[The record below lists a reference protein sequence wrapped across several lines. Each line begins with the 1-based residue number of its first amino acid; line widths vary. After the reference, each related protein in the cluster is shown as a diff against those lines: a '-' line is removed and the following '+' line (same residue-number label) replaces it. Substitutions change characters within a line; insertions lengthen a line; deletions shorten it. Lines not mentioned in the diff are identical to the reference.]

1 LAASAG
7 FSTKTACSRWPWPA
21 APRVSTNRSSPRS
34 STCPVRRA
42 TTPRFWGMARWR
54 KWTRFSPASPGFRR
68 WTRLKP
74 PRDRAFSTAKT
85 CYPDRMQD
93 SFGRSITYLRVSV
106 TDRCDFRCVYCMSE
120 HMSFLPKAEMLSLE
134 ELERL
139 CLTFVDKG
147 VERLRITGGEPLV
160 RKNVM
165 RLFERLGARLGH
177 GLKEV
182 TLT

>member
-1 LAASAG
+1 MDSVEMEHSQACDALDDAAV
-7 FSTKTACSRWPWPA
+7 R
-21 APRVSTNRSSPRS
+21 
-34 STCPVRRA
+34 PVLVD
-42 TTPRFWGMARWR
+42 P
-54 KWTRFSPASPGFRR
+54 
-68 WTRLKP
+68 
-74 PRDRAFSTAKT
+74 
-85 CYPDRMQD
+85 
-93 SFGRSITYLRVSV
+93 FGREISYLRVSV

-139 CLTFVDKG
+139 CIVFVDKG

-165 RLFERLGARLGH
+165 QLFERLGARIGQ

-182 TLT
+182 TLTTNGSQLAHYAQGLRDAGVQRVNVSLDTR

>member
-1 LAASAG
+1 
-7 FSTKTACSRWPWPA
+7 
-21 APRVSTNRSSPRS
+21 
-34 STCPVRRA
+34 
-42 TTPRFWGMARWR
+42 
-54 KWTRFSPASPGFRR
+54 
-68 WTRLKP
+68 
-74 PRDRAFSTAKT
+74 
-85 CYPDRMQD
+85 MQD

-120 HMSFLPKAEMLSLE
+120 HMSFLPKAEVLSLE

-139 CLTFVDKG
+139 CLAFVDKG

-165 RLFERLGARLGH
+165 RLFERLGARIGH

-182 TLT
+182 TLTTNGSQLGQLCAGPA